1 MCPLAARIRLGRRI
15 IEAVDNTM
23 RDYPLLAGLEGPAP
37 LRDMD
42 AEQLEALAGEMRRAI
57 IDTVSRTG
65 GHLGS
70 SLGTVEL
77 SIALHAELESPRD
90 RILWDVGH
98 QAYGHK
104 LLTGR
109 LGDFATLRQYEG
121 MSGFLRRE
129 ESEHDVM
136 GAGHASTSISYAVG
150 LAEAM
155 RVTGRWDRRIVSVIG
170 DGAMT
175 GGMAYEA
182 MNHAGHLGSPI
193 TVVLNDNGMS
203 ISQNVGAVAGALQKA
218 RLDPTLTRVRTEIER
233 GLGRIP
239 GMHDLGNSLS
249 NATKALFVPG
259 QLFEALGFAY
269 IGPIDG
275 HDIRAIRRA
284 LQRTADSDRPVLL
297 HVHTDKGRGYGPAE
311 EDGEA
316 MHGSGPFAV
325 ESGRAARPAAP
336 GPPSYTEV
344 FGTSLVR
351 EAEADP
357 RVVGITAAMLKGTG
371 INHML
376 ARFPERTY
384 DVGIAEQHGVVF
396 AGGLAIAGYRPVCA
410 IYSTFLQR
418 AFDPIVHDIALQG
431 LPVVFAI
438 DRGGLVGDDGPTHH
452 GVFDIAYLRPIPG
465 MVLMAPM
472 DEAELVHMLHTAL
485 AIDGPSAIRYPRGA
499 GTGVALPARPEALEV
514 GRGEVLA
521 EGSRV
526 AIVGYGYGVQVGLD
540 AAGIVSEALGVRPT
554 VVNARFAKPL
564 DVELLEDLARTHE
577 VVVTIEDHVLE
588 GGFGSAVREAIGAMG
603 AHLVHVG
610 IPDRFIQHGRRDLLL
625 AEAGVTP
632 SAAAQAAL
640 AATGAHLAH

>member
-1 MCPLAARIRLGRRI
+1 VIDIAS
-15 IEAVDNTM
+15 T
-23 RDYPLLAGLEGPAP
+23 YPMLTALTGPKA
-37 LRDMD
+37 LHEMD
-42 AEQLEALAGEMRRAI
+42 DAQLEALAAEMRRAI
-57 IDTVSRTG
+57 IDTVSQTG

-70 SLGTVEL
+70 SLGTVEV

-109 LGDFATLRQYEG
+109 LGDFGTLRQYEG
-121 MSGFLRRE
+121 LSGFLRRE

-155 RVTGRWDRRIVSVIG
+155 RVSGRSDRRVVAVIG

-182 MNHAGHLGSPI
+182 LNHAGALESPI

-203 ISQNVGAVAGALQKA
+203 ISQNVGALAGMLQKA
-218 RLDPTLTRVRTEIER
+218 RLDPTLTKVRHEIEK
-233 GLGRIP
+233 GLGLIP
-239 GMHDLGNSLS
+239 GMNDLGQSLS

-269 IGPIDG
+269 LGPIDG
-275 HDIRAIRRA
+275 HDIGALRGA
-284 LQRTADSDRPVLL
+284 LQRTADSERPVLL

-325 ESGRAARPAAP
+325 ESGRAAAPASPAP
-336 GPPSYTEV
+336 PAFTEV
-344 FGTSLVR
+344 FGRALVK

-371 INHML
+371 MNHML
-376 ARFPERTY
+376 QRFPERTY

-396 AGGLAIAGYRPVCA
+396 AAGLAIAGYRPVCA
-410 IYSTFLQR
+410 VYSTFLQR
-418 AFDPIVHDIALQG
+418 AFDPIVHDVALQG

-465 MVLMAPM
+465 MVVMAPM

-485 AIDGPSAIRYPRGA
+485 RLDGPSALRYPRGA
-499 GTGVALPARPEALEV
+499 GPGAPLPERPEALEV
-514 GRGEVLA
+514 GKGVVL
-521 EGSRV
+521 EDGSRV
-526 AIVGYGYGVQVGLD
+526 ALVGYGYGVQVARD
-540 AAGIVSEALGVRPT
+540 AAGIVSESLGVRPT
-554 VVNARFAKPL
+554 VVNARFAKPIDVDLL
-564 DVELLEDLARTHE
+564 DELARTHD
-577 VVVTIEDHVLE
+577 VIVTIEDHALA
-588 GGFGSAVREAIGAMG
+588 GGFGSAVIEALGDCPARVERIG
-603 AHLVHVG
+603 L
-610 IPDRFIQHGRRDLLL
+610 PDRFVAHGRRDLLL
-625 AEAGVTP
+625 ADAAVTP
-632 SAAAQAAL
+632 AAAAQAAL
-640 AATGAHLAH
+640 AALGAPAPR

>member
-1 MCPLAARIRLGRRI
+1 
-15 IEAVDNTM
+15 M
-23 RDYPLLAGLEGPAP
+23 RDYPVLAGLEGPAP

-129 ESEHDVM
+129 ESAHDVM

-155 RVTGRWDRRIVSVIG
+155 RVTGRRDRRIVSVIG

-182 MNHAGHLGSPI
+182 MNQAGHLGSPL

-325 ESGRAARPAAP
+325 ESGRAARSAAP

-526 AIVGYGYGVQVGLD
+526 AMVGYGYGVQVGLD

-640 AATGAHLAH
+640 AATGAHLVH

>member
-1 MCPLAARIRLGRRI
+1 
-15 IEAVDNTM
+15 M
-23 RDYPLLAGLEGPAP
+23 RDFPLLAGLEGPAP

-129 ESEHDVM
+129 ESAHDVM

-155 RVTGRWDRRIVSVIG
+155 RVTGRRDRRIVSVIG

-182 MNHAGHLGSPI
+182 MNQAGHLGSPL

-325 ESGRAARPAAP
+325 ESGRAARSAAP

-371 INHML
+371 INQML

-526 AIVGYGYGVQVGLD
+526 AMVGYGYGVQVGLD

-640 AATGAHLAH
+640 AATGAHLVH

>member
-1 MCPLAARIRLGRRI
+1 
-15 IEAVDNTM
+15 M
-23 RDYPLLAGLEGPAP
+23 RDFPLLAGLEGPAP

-129 ESEHDVM
+129 ESAHDVM

-155 RVTGRWDRRIVSVIG
+155 RVTGRRDRRIVSVIG

-182 MNHAGHLGSPI
+182 MNQAGHLGSPL

-371 INHML
+371 INQML

-526 AIVGYGYGVQVGLD
+526 AMVGYGYGVQVGLD

-588 GGFGSAVREAIGAMG
+588 GGFGSAVREAIGGIG

>member
-1 MCPLAARIRLGRRI
+1 
-15 IEAVDNTM
+15 M
-23 RDYPLLAGLEGPAP
+23 RDFPLLAGLEGPAP

-109 LGDFATLRQYEG
+109 LGDFATLRQYKG

-155 RVTGRWDRRIVSVIG
+155 RVTGRRDRRIVSVIG

-311 EDGEA
+311 EDGES

-325 ESGRAARPAAP
+325 ESGRAARPAPP

-526 AIVGYGYGVQVGLD
+526 ALVGYGYGVQVALD

-640 AATGAHLAH
+640 AATGAHLVH

>member
-1 MCPLAARIRLGRRI
+1 
-15 IEAVDNTM
+15 M
-23 RDYPLLAGLEGPAP
+23 RDFPLLAGLEGPAP

-129 ESEHDVM
+129 ESAHDVM

-155 RVTGRWDRRIVSVIG
+155 RVTGRRDRRIVSVIG

-182 MNHAGHLGSPI
+182 MNQAGHLGSPL

-325 ESGRAARPAAP
+325 ESGRAARSAAP

-521 EGSRV
+521 KGSRV

-640 AATGAHLAH
+640 AATGAHLVH

>member
-1 MCPLAARIRLGRRI
+1 MPDFAARYPQLAAL
-15 IEAVDNTM
+15 D
-23 RDYPLLAGLEGPAP
+23 GPAP
-37 LRDMD
+37 LHDMD
-42 AEQLEALAGEMRRAI
+42 DAALAAIAEEMRGVI
-57 IDTVSRTG
+57 IETVSQTG

-109 LGDFATLRQYEG
+109 LAEFDTLRQHQG
-121 MSGFLRRE
+121 LSGFLRRE
-129 ESEHDVM
+129 ESEHDIM

-155 RVTGRWDRRIVSVIG
+155 RVSGRTDRRVVAVIG
-170 DGAMT
+170 DGALT
-175 GGMAYEA
+175 GGMAYEGL
-182 MNHAGHLGSPI
+182 NQAGHLQSPL

-203 ISQNVGAVAGALQKA
+203 ISENVGALAGMLQKA
-218 RLDPTLTRVRTEIER
+218 RLDPTLSRVRHELER
-233 GLGRIP
+233 GLKHVP
-239 GMHDLGNSLS
+239 GVGHLGESLS

-269 IGPIDG
+269 LGPIDG
-275 HDIRAIRRA
+275 HDIHALRGA
-284 LQRTADSDRPVLL
+284 LQRTADLRRPVLL
-297 HVHTDKGRGYGPAE
+297 HVHTQKGRGYGPAE
-311 EDGEA
+311 SDGEA

-325 ESGRAARPAAP
+325 ESGRAARPAQP

-344 FGTSLVR
+344 FGKALV
-351 EAEADP
+351 AEADQDP
-357 RVVGITAAMLKGTG
+357 RVVGITAAMPKGTG
-371 INHML
+371 MNFMMD
-376 ARFPERTY
+376 RFPERTY

-396 AGGLAIAGYRPVCA
+396 AAGLAIAGYRPVCA
-410 IYSTFLQR
+410 MYSTFLQR
-418 AFDPIVHDIALQG
+418 AYDPIVHDVALQG

-452 GVFDIAYLRPIPG
+452 GVFDIGYLRPIPG
-465 MVLMAPM
+465 IVVMAPK
-472 DEAELVHMLHTAL
+472 DEAELADMLHTAL
-485 AIDGPSAIRYPRGA
+485 RIDGPTAIRYPRGNGVGA
-499 GTGVALPARPEALEV
+499 PIPDRPQVLPVGVA
-514 GRGEVLA
+514 EVLA

-526 AIVGYGYGVQVGLD
+526 ALVGYGYGVQVALD
-540 AAGIVSEALGVRPT
+540 AAGIVSESLGVPPT

-564 DVELLEDLARTHE
+564 DVDLLEQLAATHE
-577 VVVTIEDHVLE
+577 VIVTIEDHALE
-588 GGFGSAVREAIGAMG
+588 GGFGSAVVEALPGA
-603 AHLVHVG
+603 AARIERIG

-632 SAAAQAAL
+632 AAAAAAAL
-640 AATGAHLAH
+640 GALRAPVDA

>member
-1 MCPLAARIRLGRRI
+1 MLSAL
-15 IEAVDNTM
+15 D
-23 RDYPLLAGLEGPAP
+23 GPGP

-42 AEQLEALAGEMRRAI
+42 DAQLRALAGEMRAAI
-57 IDTVSRTG
+57 IDTVAQTG

-77 SIALHAELESPRD
+77 SIALHSELESPRD

-109 LGDFATLRQYEG
+109 LGEFATLRQYEG

-129 ESEHDVM
+129 ESAHDVM

-155 RVTGRWDRRIVSVIG
+155 RVSGRRDRRVVAVIG

-182 MNHAGHLGSPI
+182 LNHAGDLKSPI

-203 ISQNVGAVAGALQKA
+203 ISQNVGAIAGALQKA
-218 RLDPTLTRVRTEIER
+218 RLDPTLTKVRHEIER
-233 GLGRIP
+233 GLGLIP
-239 GMHDLGNSLS
+239 GINDLGQSLS
-249 NATKALFVPG
+249 SATKALFVPG

-275 HDIRAIRRA
+275 HDIAAVRRA

-311 EDGEA
+311 EDGES

-325 ESGRAARPAAP
+325 ESGRAAKPATP
-336 GPPSYTEV
+336 GPPAYTEV
-344 FGTSLVR
+344 FGTALVR
-351 EAEADP
+351 EAEQDP
-357 RVVGITAAMLKGTG
+357 RVVGITAAMPKGTG
-371 INHML
+371 MNHMFQ
-376 ARFPERTY
+376 RFPERTY

-465 MVLMAPM
+465 MVVMAPM

-485 AIDGPSAIRYPRGA
+485 RIDGPSALRYPRGA
-499 GTGVALPARPEALEV
+499 GTGVTVPDSPELLEV
-514 GRGEVLA
+514 GKGVVLE
-521 EGSRV
+521 EGARV
-526 AIVGYGYGVQVGLD
+526 ALVGYGYGVQVAR
-540 AAGIVSEALGVRPT
+540 AAAAIVSESLGVRPT
-554 VVNARFAKPL
+554 VVNARFAKPV
-564 DVELLEDLARTHE
+564 DVELLQEIARTHE
-577 VVVTIEDHVLE
+577 VIVTIEDHALA
-588 GGFGSAVREAIGAMG
+588 GGFGSAVREALGDFPTPLACI
-603 AHLVHVG
+603 G

-632 SAAAQAAL
+632 AAAAQAAL
-640 AATGAHLAH
+640 SLLGAPAIH

>member
-1 MCPLAARIRLGRRI
+1 
-15 IEAVDNTM
+15 M

-109 LGDFATLRQYEG
+109 LGNFATLRQYEG

-155 RVTGRWDRRIVSVIG
+155 RVTGRRDRRIVSVIG

-218 RLDPTLTRVRTEIER
+218 RLDPMLTRVRTEIER

-284 LQRTADSDRPVLL
+284 LQRTSDSDRPVLL

-344 FGTSLVR
+344 FGTALVR

-371 INHML
+371 MNHML
-376 ARFPERTY
+376 GRFPERTY

-526 AIVGYGYGVQVGLD
+526 ALVGYGYGVQVALD

-577 VVVTIEDHVLE
+577 VVVTIEDHVLD
-588 GGFGSAVREAIGAMG
+588 GGFGSAVREAIGGMDAR
-603 AHLVHVG
+603 LVHVG

>member
-1 MCPLAARIRLGRRI
+1 
-15 IEAVDNTM
+15 M

-155 RVTGRWDRRIVSVIG
+155 RVTGRRDRRIVSVIG

-233 GLGRIP
+233 GLGKIP

-249 NATKALFVPG
+249 SATKALFVPG

-526 AIVGYGYGVQVGLD
+526 ALVGYGYGVQVALD

-588 GGFGSAVREAIGAMG
+588 GGFGSAVREAIGGMD

>member
-1 MCPLAARIRLGRRI
+1 
-15 IEAVDNTM
+15 M

-77 SIALHAELESPRD
+77 SIALHAELQSPRD

-155 RVTGRWDRRIVSVIG
+155 RVTGRRDRRIVSVIG

-526 AIVGYGYGVQVGLD
+526 ALVGYGYGVQVALD
-540 AAGIVSEALGVRPT
+540 AAGIVSEALGERPT

-564 DVELLEDLARTHE
+564 DVALLEDLARTHE
-577 VVVTIEDHVLE
+577 VVVTIEDHVLD
-588 GGFGSAVREAIGAMG
+588 GGFGSAVREAIGGMD

-632 SAAAQAAL
+632 SATAQAAL

>member
-1 MCPLAARIRLGRRI
+1 
-15 IEAVDNTM
+15 M

-155 RVTGRWDRRIVSVIG
+155 RVTGRRDRRIVSVIG

-182 MNHAGHLGSPI
+182 MNQAGHLGSPL

-325 ESGRAARPAAP
+325 ESGRAARPAPP

-526 AIVGYGYGVQVGLD
+526 ALVGYGYGVQVALD

-588 GGFGSAVREAIGAMG
+588 GGFGSAVREAIGGIG

>member
-155 RVTGRWDRRIVSVIG
+155 RVTGRRDRRIVSVIG

-203 ISQNVGAVAGALQKA
+203 ISQNVGAVAGALQKT

-297 HVHTDKGRGYGPAE
+297 HVQTDKGRGYGPAE

-526 AIVGYGYGVQVGLD
+526 ALVGYGYGVQVALD

-588 GGFGSAVREAIGAMG
+588 GGFGSAVREAIGGIG

>member
-1 MCPLAARIRLGRRI
+1 M
-15 IEAVDNTM
+15 DDTM

-129 ESEHDVM
+129 ESAHDVM

-155 RVTGRWDRRIVSVIG
+155 RVTGRRDRRIVSVIG

-182 MNHAGHLGSPI
+182 MNQAGHLGSPL

-325 ESGRAARPAAP
+325 ESGRAARPAPP

-526 AIVGYGYGVQVGLD
+526 AMVGYGYGVQVGLD

-588 GGFGSAVREAIGAMG
+588 GGFGSAVREAIGGIG

>member
-155 RVTGRWDRRIVSVIG
+155 RVTGRRDRRIVSVIG

-526 AIVGYGYGVQVGLD
+526 ALVGYGYGVQVALD

-588 GGFGSAVREAIGAMG
+588 GGFGSAVREAIGGIG

>member
-1 MCPLAARIRLGRRI
+1 
-15 IEAVDNTM
+15 M

-155 RVTGRWDRRIVSVIG
+155 RVTGRRDRRIVSVIG

-499 GTGVALPARPEALEV
+499 GTGVALPARPGALEV

-526 AIVGYGYGVQVGLD
+526 ALVGYGYGVQVALD
-540 AAGIVSEALGVRPT
+540 AAGIVSEALGERPT

-564 DVELLEDLARTHE
+564 DVALLEDLARTHE

-588 GGFGSAVREAIGAMG
+588 GGFGSAVREAIGGMD

-632 SAAAQAAL
+632 SATAQAAL